1 MEKSE
6 ELEKQKRVAEKVIIN
21 LKNEKEAREKEILKL
36 TTELKNVRKTS
47 NRLLHEAEIQQ
58 HLLQRSYETQD
69 EQRNETEMLEETL
82 GELEENM
89 EIITTQKENFQLS
102 MSEKD
107 EKLASSEKKVVE
119 LQHEI
124 LSLNKIVGDTT
135 NETKTLKNLLQKT
148 YHTEELL
155 YKEIQ
160 LIEDEL
166 SKSDAN
172 IMMLRNE
179 HHDISEQLSVNKSQG
194 VAKEKQLINLEKIR
208 SKLQIKVTSLY
219 KLVENNKMEFIRQFT
234 HLQHQLVDR
243 DEVIKEMFI
252 KMVTLKEMVTPKR
265 CLKLCGSKNNKKLQL
280 INEIE
285 YILYKSV
292 TPSKVTLQPGVKK

>member
-1 MEKSE
+1 M
-6 ELEKQKRVAEKVIIN
+6 
-21 LKNEKEAREKEILKL
+21 KNEKEAREKEIRKL

-89 EIITTQKENFQLS
+89 EIITTQKEKLDTKIKDFQLS

-107 EKLASSEKKVVE
+107 EKLASSERKVVK

-166 SKSDAN
+166 TKSDAN

-208 SKLQIKVTSLY
+208 SKLQIKVTSLH
-219 KLVENNKMEFIRQFT
+219 KLVENSKMEFIRQLT

-252 KMVTLKEMVTPKR
+252 KMVTLKELVTPKR
-265 CLKLCGSKNNKKLQL
+265 CLKLCGSKNNKKIQL

-285 YILYKSV
+285 YILHKSV
-292 TPSKVTLQPGVKK
+292 TPSRVTLQPGVNK

>member
-1 MEKSE
+1 M
-6 ELEKQKRVAEKVIIN
+6 
-21 LKNEKEAREKEILKL
+21 KNEKEAREKEIRKL

-89 EIITTQKENFQLS
+89 EIITTQKEKLDTKIKDFQLS

-107 EKLASSEKKVVE
+107 EKLASSERKVVK

-148 YHTEELL
+148 YHTKELL

-166 SKSDAN
+166 TKSDAN

-208 SKLQIKVTSLY
+208 SKLQIKVTSLH
-219 KLVENNKMEFIRQFT
+219 KLVENSKMEFIRQFT

-252 KMVTLKEMVTPKR
+252 KMVTLKELVTPKR

-285 YILYKSV
+285 YILHKSV
-292 TPSKVTLQPGVKK
+292 TPSRVTLQPGVNK

>member
-1 MEKSE
+1 M
-6 ELEKQKRVAEKVIIN
+6 
-21 LKNEKEAREKEILKL
+21 KNEKEAREKEILKL

-89 EIITTQKENFQLS
+89 EIITTQKEKLDMKIKDFQLS

-208 SKLQIKVTSLY
+208 SKLQIKVTSLH
-219 KLVENNKMEFIRQFT
+219 KLVENSKMEFIRQFI

-252 KMVTLKEMVTPKR
+252 KMVTLKELVTPKR

-285 YILYKSV
+285 YILHKSV

>member
-1 MEKSE
+1 M
-6 ELEKQKRVAEKVIIN
+6 
-21 LKNEKEAREKEILKL
+21 KNEKEAREKEIRKL

-69 EQRNETEMLEETL
+69 EQRNETEMLEERL

-89 EIITTQKENFQLS
+89 EIITTQKEKLDTKIKDFQLS

-107 EKLASSEKKVVE
+107 EKLASSERKVVK

-166 SKSDAN
+166 TKSDAN

-208 SKLQIKVTSLY
+208 SKLQIKVTSLH
-219 KLVENNKMEFIRQFT
+219 KLVENSKMEFIRQFT

-252 KMVTLKEMVTPKR
+252 KMVTLKELVTPKR

-285 YILYKSV
+285 YILHKSV
-292 TPSKVTLQPGVKK
+292 TPSRVTLQPGVNK

>member
-1 MEKSE
+1 M
-6 ELEKQKRVAEKVIIN
+6 
-21 LKNEKEAREKEILKL
+21 KNEKEAREKEIRKL

-89 EIITTQKENFQLS
+89 EIITTQKEKLDTKIKDFQLS

-107 EKLASSEKKVVE
+107 EKLASSERKVVK

-166 SKSDAN
+166 TKSDAN

-194 VAKEKQLINLEKIR
+194 VAKEKQLINLEQIR
-208 SKLQIKVTSLY
+208 SKLQIKVISLH
-219 KLVENNKMEFIRQFT
+219 KLVENSKMEFIRQFT

-252 KMVTLKEMVTPKR
+252 KMVTLKELVTPKR

-285 YILYKSV
+285 YILHKSV
-292 TPSKVTLQPGVKK
+292 TPSRVTLQPGVNK

>member
-1 MEKSE
+1 M
-6 ELEKQKRVAEKVIIN
+6 
-21 LKNEKEAREKEILKL
+21 KNEKEAREKEIRKL

-89 EIITTQKENFQLS
+89 EIITTQKEKLDTKIKDFQLS

-107 EKLASSEKKVVE
+107 EKLASSERKVVK

-124 LSLNKIVGDTT
+124 LSLNKIVGDNT

-166 SKSDAN
+166 TKSDAN

-208 SKLQIKVTSLY
+208 SKLQIKVTSLH
-219 KLVENNKMEFIRQFT
+219 KLVENSKMEFIRQFT

-252 KMVTLKEMVTPKR
+252 KMFTLKELVTPKR
-265 CLKLCGSKNNKKLQL
+265 CLKLCGSKNNKKIQL

-285 YILYKSV
+285 YILHKSV
-292 TPSKVTLQPGVKK
+292 TPSRVTLQPGVNK